1 MGTGALGLDFL
12 DIVLHEV
19 RRCSFLLTAVFSILR
34 TESSKKKVLNT
45 HLLDE

>member
-1 MGTGALGLDFL
+1 MGTGALGVDFL

-19 RRCSFLLTAVFSILR
+19 RRCSFLLTAVFSIL
-34 TESSKKKVLNT
+34 ESSIKKVLNI